1 MKEFLEQ
8 KLREKEKQLNHR
20 KEVFK
25 VVVENEIDT
34 GNFERNAIADLTL
47 MIELK
52 TEIKELKNI
61 ISVYDAYHQ
70 TEKGGADNDR

>member
-25 VVVENEIDT
+25 IVVENEIDT

-61 ISVYDAYHQ
+61 VSVYYAYHP
-70 TEKGGADNDR
+70 TEKGGD

>member
-8 KLREKEKQLNHR
+8 KLQEKEKQLNQR

-25 VVVENEIDT
+25 IVVENEIDT
-34 GNFERNAIADLTL
+34 GNFERNAIADLTIML
-47 MIELK
+47 ELK

-61 ISVYDAYHQ
+61 ISVYNAYHP
-70 TEKGGADNDR
+70 TEKGGAQE